1 MKKQDKI
8 FPYDVSSLERMLSDI
23 QARNRGS
30 SGRIAESSFF
40 RIPAVKSFK
49 IEASEENELLKGT
62 GLDRKLPSRKI
73 IKLEEGNNELNRY
86 MEEKILKLRGYLNQG
101 RPDLFWK
108 LVDHEMRR
116 SIAFR
121 VAAFNR
127 VHKGW
132 YRDMPLE
139 RVYQITYGMNKIIQR
154 SLSDLKYFRVEIPKD
169 GPKALL
175 Q

>member
-1 MKKQDKI
+1 
-8 FPYDVSSLERMLSDI
+8 
-23 QARNRGS
+23 
-30 SGRIAESSFF
+30 
-40 RIPAVKSFK
+40 
-49 IEASEENELLKGT
+49 
-62 GLDRKLPSRKI
+62 
-73 IKLEEGNNELNRY
+73 
-86 MEEKILKLRGYLNQG
+86 
-101 RPDLFWK
+101 
-108 LVDHEMRR
+108 MRR

-139 RVYQITYGMNKIIQR
+139 RVYQITYGMNKIIEK
-154 SLSDLKYFRVEIPKD
+154 SLTDLKYFRVEIPKD